1 MNQTGDAPLRGNEQ
15 AFEIRFAQSLPL
27 DGREEV
33 ALRLHHQRGV
43 TGAVFDPEDHTRLTV
58 HADPTSFSAVTLR
71 DFIRGLWVGAQV
83 LDD

>member
-1 MNQTGDAPLRGNEQ
+1 MNRTGDGPLRGNEQ
-15 AFEIRFAQSLPL
+15 AFEIRFAQPLPL
-27 DGREEV
+27 DEREEV

-43 TGAVFDPEDHTRLTV
+43 AGAVFDPSDPTRLTV
-58 HADPTSFSAVTLR
+58 RADPASFSAVTLR

>member
-1 MNQTGDAPLRGNEQ
+1 MNQTGNGAPRSGEQ
-15 AFEIRFAQSLPL
+15 TFEIRFAEPLPL

-43 TGAVFDPEDHTRLTV
+43 FGAVFDPADPTRLTV
-58 HADPTSFSAVTLR
+58 RADPASFSAMTLR
-71 DFIRGLWVGAQV
+71 DFIRGLWVSAQV